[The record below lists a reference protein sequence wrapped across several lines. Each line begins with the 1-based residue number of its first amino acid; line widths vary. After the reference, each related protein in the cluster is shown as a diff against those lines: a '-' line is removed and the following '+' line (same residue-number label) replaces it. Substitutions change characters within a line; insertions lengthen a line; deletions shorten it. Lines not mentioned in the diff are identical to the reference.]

1 MAGQAQTAN
10 AAAKKV
16 TQPAFTMQSLSRIA
30 LWGTTAAT
38 ALLVTILTSRSD
50 AGSQRIATTPGA
62 TDGAPRQFDAESAAR
77 QLTEA
82 VRGLTEDRD
91 RLITR
96 LAAVEHSLGD
106 ITGAIAEQSEKAM
119 PPAAQGTSQ
128 TDNFKTA
135 NALAA
140 NAPGA
145 DAPGADA
152 PAANSA
158 ALPPPWPAGDLP
170 EPGMASSTAA
180 AALVVPPFA
189 GLPSQL
195 PAIFDAPTPRQATSA
210 RTGAAEAPQSAAYAV
225 DLGSAVSIQTLKARW
240 SGTRSA
246 HPQLFVGLQAV
257 ATLKEIPRSKQIE
270 LRLVV
275 GPLPSPGAAAELY
288 ATLVSFRV
296 SCQPTNFDGQ
306 HLALQ

>member
-16 TQPAFTMQSLSRIA
+16 TQPAFTMQSLCRIA

-38 ALLVTILTSRSD
+38 ALLVAILTSRSD

-62 TDGAPRQFDAESAAR
+62 THGAPRQFDAESAAR
-77 QLTEA
+77 QLTQA
-82 VRGLTEDRD
+82 VRG
-91 RLITR
+91 
-96 LAAVEHSLGD
+96 
-106 ITGAIAEQSEKAM
+106 QSEKAT
-119 PPAAQGTSQ
+119 PPAAEGATQ
-128 TDNFKTA
+128 TGDLKTA
-135 NALAA
+135 NAPAA
-140 NAPGA
+140 NAPEA
-145 DAPGADA
+145 DALGADA

-158 ALPPPWPAGDLP
+158 AVPPPWSAGDLP
-170 EPGMASSTAA
+170 EAGMASSTAA
-180 AALVVPPFA
+180 AAPVVPPFA
-189 GLPSQL
+189 GLPSRL
-195 PAIFDAPTPRQATSA
+195 PVIFDAPSPRQATSA
-210 RTGAAEAPQSAAYAV
+210 LTGAAEGPQSAAYAV

-257 ATLKEIPRSKQIE
+257 ATLKEIPRSRRAE

-275 GPLPSPGAAAELY
+275 GPLPSPGAAVELC
-288 ATLVSFRV
+288 ATLASFRV

>member
-1 MAGQAQTAN
+1 
-10 AAAKKV
+10 
-16 TQPAFTMQSLSRIA
+16 
-30 LWGTTAAT
+30 
-38 ALLVTILTSRSD
+38 
-50 AGSQRIATTPGA
+50 
-62 TDGAPRQFDAESAAR
+62 
-77 QLTEA
+77 

-119 PPAAQGTSQ
+119 PPAAQGTIQ

-135 NALAA
+135 NARAA
-140 NAPGA
+140 NAPGVNAPGA

-257 ATLKEIPRSKQIE
+257 ATLKEIPRSKHIE

-275 GPLPSPGAAAELY
+275 GPLPSPGAAAELC

>member
-1 MAGQAQTAN
+1 
-10 AAAKKV
+10 
-16 TQPAFTMQSLSRIA
+16 MQSLSRIA

-38 ALLVTILTSRSD
+38 ALLVAILTSRSD

-62 TDGAPRQFDAESAAR
+62 THGAPRQFDAESAAR

-91 RLITR
+91 RLIKR

-106 ITGAIAEQSEKAM
+106 ITGAIAEQSEKAT

-135 NALAA
+135 NAPAA
-140 NAPGA
+140 NAPGV

-170 EPGMASSTAA
+170 EAGMASSTAA
-180 AALVVPPFA
+180 VTPVVPPFA

-225 DLGSAVSIQTLKARW
+225 DLGSAVSIQTLKGRW
-240 SGTRSA
+240 SGTRSV

-257 ATLKEIPRSKQIE
+257 ATLKEIPRSKHIE

-275 GPLPSPGAAAELY
+275 GPLPSPGAAAELC
-288 ATLVSFRV
+288 ATLASFRV

>member
-1 MAGQAQTAN
+1 MPVRNGSPRRQAQPTARR
-10 AAAKKV
+10 ASS
-16 TQPAFTMQSLSRIA
+16 TRSR
-30 LWGTTAAT
+30 
-38 ALLVTILTSRSD
+38 R
-50 AGSQRIATTPGA
+50 
-62 TDGAPRQFDAESAAR
+62 R

-106 ITGAIAEQSEKAM
+106 ITGAIAEQSEKAT

-135 NALAA
+135 NAPAA

-170 EPGMASSTAA
+170 EAGMASSTAA
-180 AALVVPPFA
+180 AAPVVPPFA

-210 RTGAAEAPQSAAYAV
+210 RTGAAEAAASRRRTPSTSAA
-225 DLGSAVSIQTLKARW
+225 
-240 SGTRSA
+240 
-246 HPQLFVGLQAV
+246 
-257 ATLKEIPRSKQIE
+257 
-270 LRLVV
+270 
-275 GPLPSPGAAAELY
+275 PSP
-288 ATLVSFRV
+288 FRR
-296 SCQPTNFDGQ
+296 
-306 HLALQ
+306 

>member
-1 MAGQAQTAN
+1 VGHDGCDR
-10 AAAKKV
+10 
-16 TQPAFTMQSLSRIA
+16 PARA
-30 LWGTTAAT
+30 
-38 ALLVTILTSRSD
+38 ILTSRSD

-62 TDGAPRQFDAESAAR
+62 THGAPRQFDAESAAR

-96 LAAVEHSLGD
+96 LAVVEHSLGD

-158 ALPPPWPAGDLP
+158 AIS
-170 EPGMASSTAA
+170 ASRHFRRAN
-180 AALVVPPFA
+180 
-189 GLPSQL
+189 
-195 PAIFDAPTPRQATSA
+195 
-210 RTGAAEAPQSAAYAV
+210 AEAS
-225 DLGSAVSIQTLKARW
+225 DVS
-240 SGTRSA
+240 
-246 HPQLFVGLQAV
+246 P
-257 ATLKEIPRSKQIE
+257 
-270 LRLVV
+270 
-275 GPLPSPGAAAELY
+275 
-288 ATLVSFRV
+288 
-296 SCQPTNFDGQ
+296 DGCG
-306 HLALQ
+306 

>member
-1 MAGQAQTAN
+1 MAGLA
-10 AAAKKV
+10 
-16 TQPAFTMQSLSRIA
+16 QPAFTMQSLWRIA

-38 ALLVTILTSRSD
+38 ALLVAILTSRSD

-62 TDGAPRQFDAESAAR
+62 THGAPRQFDAESAAR
-77 QLTEA
+77 QLTQA

-96 LAAVEHSLGD
+96 LAALEHSLGD
-106 ITGAIAEQSEKAM
+106 ITGAIAGQSEKAT
-119 PPAAQGTSQ
+119 PPAAQETTQ
-128 TDNFKTA
+128 TGDLKTA
-135 NALAA
+135 NAPAA

-158 ALPPPWPAGDLP
+158 AVPPPWPSQRSARSGD
-170 EPGMASSTAA
+170 GVQHGRRCTGGAA
-180 AALVVPPFA
+180 VR
-189 GLPSQL
+189 PSRL
-195 PAIFDAPTPRQATSA
+195 PAIFDAPSPRQATSA
-210 RTGAAEAPQSAAYAV
+210 LTGAAEGPQSAAYAV

-257 ATLKEIPRSKQIE
+257 ATLKEIPRSKRAE

-275 GPLPSPGAAAELY
+275 GPLPSPGVAVELC
-288 ATLVSFRV
+288 ATLASFRV

>member
-10 AAAKKV
+10 AAAKMV
-16 TQPAFTMQSLSRIA
+16 TQPAFTMQSLCRIA

-38 ALLVTILTSRSD
+38 ALLVAILTSRSD

-62 TDGAPRQFDAESAAR
+62 TRGAPRQFDAESAAR
-77 QLTEA
+77 QLTQA

-96 LAAVEHSLGD
+96 LAALEHSLGD
-106 ITGAIAEQSEKAM
+106 ITGAIAGQSEKAT
-119 PPAAQGTSQ
+119 PSAAQGTTQ
-128 TDNFKTA
+128 TGNLKTA
-135 NALAA
+135 NAPAA
-140 NAPGA
+140 NAPEA
-145 DAPGADA
+145 DAGADA

-158 ALPPPWPAGDLP
+158 AVPAPWPAGDLP
-170 EPGMASSTAA
+170 EAGIASSTAA
-180 AALVVPPFA
+180 AAPVVPPLA
-189 GLPSQL
+189 GLPSRL
-195 PAIFDAPTPRQATSA
+195 PVIFDAPSPRQATSA
-210 RTGAAEAPQSAAYAV
+210 LTGAAEGPQSAAYAV

-257 ATLKEIPRSKQIE
+257 ATLKEIPRSKRAE

-275 GPLPSPGAAAELY
+275 GPLPSPGAAVELC
-288 ATLVSFRV
+288 ATLASFRV

>member
-16 TQPAFTMQSLSRIA
+16 TQPASTMQSLWRMA

-38 ALLVTILTSRSD
+38 ALLVAILTSRSD

-62 TDGAPRQFDAESAAR
+62 THGAPRQFDAESAAR
-77 QLTEA
+77 QLTQA

-96 LAAVEHSLGD
+96 LAALEHSLGD
-106 ITGAIAEQSEKAM
+106 ITGAIAGQSEKAT
-119 PPAAQGTSQ
+119 PAAAQGTTQ
-128 TDNFKTA
+128 TGDLKTA
-135 NALAA
+135 NAPAA
-140 NAPGA
+140 NGPEA
-145 DAPGADA
+145 DAGADA

-158 ALPPPWPAGDLP
+158 AVLAPWPAGDLP
-170 EPGMASSTAA
+170 EAGIASSTAA
-180 AALVVPPFA
+180 AAPVVPPFA
-189 GLPSQL
+189 GLPSRL
-195 PAIFDAPTPRQATSA
+195 PVIFDAPSPRQATSA
-210 RTGAAEAPQSAAYAV
+210 LTGAAEGPQSAAYAV

-257 ATLKEIPRSKQIE
+257 ATLKEIPRSRRAE

-275 GPLPSPGAAAELY
+275 GPLPSPGAAVELC
-288 ATLVSFRV
+288 ATLASFRV

>member
-1 MAGQAQTAN
+1 MPRLKRLRSPHSPCRAYA
-10 AAAKKV
+10 
-16 TQPAFTMQSLSRIA
+16 RIA

-38 ALLVTILTSRSD
+38 ALLVAILTSRSD

-62 TDGAPRQFDAESAAR
+62 THGAPRQFDAESAAR
-77 QLTEA
+77 QLTQA

-106 ITGAIAEQSEKAM
+106 ITGAIAEQSEKAT
-119 PPAAQGTSQ
+119 PPAAQGTSSDGQ
-128 TDNFKTA
+128 SQNRECPGSERARKRMRPERMPR
-135 NALAA
+135 LQI
-140 NAPGA
+140 APPYRR
-145 DAPGADA
+145 PGR
-152 PAANSA
+152 PAICRK
-158 ALPPPWPAGDLP
+158 
-170 EPGMASSTAA
+170 PGMASSTAA
-180 AALVVPPFA
+180 AAPVVPPFA

-210 RTGAAEAPQSAAYAV
+210 LTGAAEAPQSAAYAV

-257 ATLKEIPRSKQIE
+257 ATLKEIPRSKHIE

-275 GPLPSPGAAAELY
+275 GPLPSPGAAAELC
-288 ATLVSFRV
+288 ATLASFRV